1 MFGRKK
7 DEGGIPG
14 MGSLTGSPL
23 ASARPSGIPGSEQP
37 QAEPASTGF
46 AGATQRSPAQAPQL
60 GASSAEP
67 WAIGPWTI
75 RLFVVA
81 FFAAFAVLFYG
92 EEQRRLN
99 DPVERA
105 NRGEITATGGD
116 SLLTSANLRKAISA
130 ARAQVPSNV
139 TVESMRLTPARI
151 DLVVAQ
157 PDGAQYELSVDP
169 SYDVDKDDY
178 PASEPEGLSF
188 SRIPADVPERLLGT
202 IERKLNLKPAN
213 LDYLVLNT
221 GKDFE
226 GDRDDSWGA
235 YYSKPPLNNDA
246 TAELNGTDV
255 RLIGTPKAAD
265 RAQMRQAA
273 RTSLASLRRA
283 EQQVKNASY
292 PNEAMREQ
300 SLKSIRE
307 ARARAEQTLKE
318 LTK

>member
-1 MFGRKK
+1 
-7 DEGGIPG
+7 
-14 MGSLTGSPL
+14 
-23 ASARPSGIPGSEQP
+23 
-37 QAEPASTGF
+37 
-46 AGATQRSPAQAPQL
+46 
-60 GASSAEP
+60 
-67 WAIGPWTI
+67 
-75 RLFVVA
+75 
-81 FFAAFAVLFYG
+81 
-92 EEQRRLN
+92 
-99 DPVERA
+99 
-105 NRGEITATGGD
+105 
-116 SLLTSANLRKAISA
+116 
-130 ARAQVPSNV
+130 
-139 TVESMRLTPARI
+139 MRLTPARI